1 MAHYVMSDIH
11 GEADRFYAM
20 LEKIHF
26 SADDTLYIL
35 GDMIDRGPDGI
46 PLLREIMAAS
56 NMVILLG
63 NHEYMM
69 LDYLKPDPDPIAIRR
84 WNRNGNRP
92 TLDAF
97 LKLKAREQKE
107 ILNFLKSLPTHLE
120 VEIND
125 QWFYL
130 VHGFPGTN
138 VHDEVWCRPE
148 LDTPNLIP
156 GYQVIIGHTPV
167 LSLIQ
172 PEEERFRYAMDLE
185 SRGEHLRILHAEG
198 FIDIDCGCGHIYP
211 IKALACIQLEDMVE
225 FYIS

>member
-1 MAHYVMSDIH
+1 MAHFVVSDIH

-20 LEKIHF
+20 LEKIRF

-35 GDMIDRGPDGI
+35 GDVIDRGSDGV
-46 PLLREIMAAS
+46 LLLQKIMAS
-56 NMVILLG
+56 PNMVMLLG

-69 LDYLKPDPDPIAIRR
+69 LDYLKPDPDPIAKRR

-92 TLDAF
+92 TLEAF

-107 ILNFLKSLPTHLE
+107 ILNFLKSLPTHMELE
-120 VEIND
+120 VND
-125 QWFYL
+125 QRFYL

-138 VHDEVWCRPE
+138 INDEVWSRPE
-148 LDTPNLIP
+148 LSTQNRVP

-172 PEEERFRYAMDLE
+172 PEDERIKYAMDLE
-185 SRGEHLRILHAEG
+185 SRGEHLRIFQAEG
-198 FIDIDCGCGHIYP
+198 FIDIDCGCGHSYP
-211 IKALACIQLEDMVE
+211 IKALAGIRLEDMKA
-225 FYIS
+225 FYI